1 MMCILYKSYI
11 WTADKEQKW
20 KWSSQL
26 WSNLSSYKQSPEK
39 KSEASTGFKP
49 MTSVPT
55 GAFTS
60 NEYHRCL
67 CFFIIYKARLFLQN
81 KILSFL
87 LTTVSACPKWV
98 NVSKTWVYGTVI
110 GNDREINVGF
120 MTAIKHNGEEPTTEK
135 INCEQSE
142 QGALAHQTGRHRAG
156 VHEAICYW
164 SSPWLSL
171 TDVALL
177 IRWDL

>member
-87 LTTVSACPKWV
+87 LTTVSACLSEMSQCFQNLSLWDR
-98 NVSKTWVYGTVI
+98 
-110 GNDREINVGF
+110 DREWSGNKCRIHDCDKTQRRRANYWENKLRTVR
-120 MTAIKHNGEEPTTEK
+120 
-135 INCEQSE
+135 
-142 QGALAHQTGRHRAG
+142 TG
-156 VHEAICYW
+156 CF
-164 SSPWLSL
+164 SSSNRSASGRR
-171 TDVALL
+171 TRSYLL
-177 IRWDL
+177 LE